1 MFWGDRV
8 EVENEATDVNK
19 SSGDSDLAFRK
30 QIEEFKASIKAS
42 KDGIAITLR
51 D

>member
-8 EVENEATDVNK
+8 EVENEATDVNQ
-19 SSGDSDLAFRK
+19 SSGDSDLAFDR
-30 QIEEFKASIKAS
+30 
-42 KDGIAITLR
+42 GIQGF